1 MVLDFDVGGVLF
13 LDDFGDFGAST
24 LFLDPAF
31 NFWGDV
37 PAAPLGVSPPVLL
50 DLETSLFL
58 VGDTGFES
66 SLIGEPGSSVDGV
79 LGLLPLEPALPFGP
93 DVVFGLTSSFETDL
107 LVEGVFPST
116 SPDFSR
122 FTDALEVRD
131 LPRTSPDFSRFIDA
145 LVVDDLP
152 RISPDFSRLNRT
164 PTPSNASLL
173 PSDDRLATRFD
184 SSPFR
189 LPDEASRL
197 DLGGLA
203 EP

>member
-1 MVLDFDVGGVLF
+1 MVLDFDVGVVLF
-13 LDDFGDFGAST
+13 LDDFGDFCPST

-31 NFWGDV
+31 VFCGDV

-58 VGDTGFES
+58 VGDAGFES
-66 SLIGEPGSSVDGV
+66 SLIGEAGSSVDGA
-79 LGLLPLEPALPFGP
+79 LGLLPLEPVLPFGP
-93 DVVFGLTSSFETDL
+93 DVVLGLTSSFETDR
-107 LVEGVFPST
+107 LVVGVFPSM
-116 SPDFSR
+116 SPDFSC
-122 FTDALEVRD
+122 FIDALVVSD

-164 PTPSNASLL
+164 PSPSNASLL
-173 PSDDRLATRFD
+173 PRDDRPATRFD

-189 LPDEASRL
+189 LPDDASRL